1 VALNETFIFRDI
13 KSALESLGIF
23 GDYLSDTESESD
35 INDDSDDDIEDDV
48 SMSSYDGNFYN
59 KISASRNSSNS
70 SENSL
75 YLKEHYY

>member
-1 VALNETFIFRDI
+1 MALNETFIFRDI

-35 INDDSDDDIEDDV
+35 INDDTDDDV
-48 SMSSYDGNFYN
+48 SMSSDDGNFYN
-59 KISASRNSSNS
+59 KSSASRNSSNS

>member
-35 INDDSDDDIEDDV
+35 INDDTDDDV
-48 SMSSYDGNFYN
+48 SMSSDDGNFYN
-59 KISASRNSSNS
+59 KSSASRNSSNS

>member
-23 GDYLSDTESESD
+23 GDYLSDTDCESD
-35 INDDSDDDIEDDV
+35 INDDSDDDIDV

-59 KISASRNSSNS
+59 KSSASRNSSNS

>member
-1 VALNETFIFRDI
+1 MALNETFIFRDI

-35 INDDSDDDIEDDV
+35 INDDSDDDV

-59 KISASRNSSNS
+59 KSSASRNSSNS

>member
-1 VALNETFIFRDI
+1 MALNETFIFRDI

-23 GDYLSDTESESD
+23 GDYLSDTDCESD
-35 INDDSDDDIEDDV
+35 INDDSDDDIDV
-48 SMSSYDGNFYN
+48 SMSSYDGTFYN
-59 KISASRNSSNS
+59 KSSASRNSSNS

>member
-1 VALNETFIFRDI
+1 MALNETFIFRDI

-35 INDDSDDDIEDDV
+35 INDDSDDDIDV

-59 KISASRNSSNS
+59 KSSASRNSSNS

>member
-1 VALNETFIFRDI
+1 MALNETFIFRDI

-23 GDYLSDTESESD
+23 GDYLSDTDCESD
-35 INDDSDDDIEDDV
+35 INDDSDDDIDV

-59 KISASRNSSNS
+59 KSSASRNSSNS